1 MAVNKAAVKAP
12 SGMIKFLCLALTI
25 VVLVLARAGFDGS
38 ESTYHNLD
46 HRWLTIIT
54 FGGYCIIFSTMIVTY
69 LLGSGVPDKMEIVF
83 SFVGCCLFIATGS
96 VHVEHHSGNDTGLA
110 MGSLSIITGIIL
122 FLDCILL
129 AKAMKARG
137 QI

>member
-1 MAVNKAAVKAP
+1 MAVNKAAIKAP

-25 VVLVLARAGFDGS
+25 VVIILARIGFNEDETS
-38 ESTYHNLD
+38 YRNVD
-46 HRWLTIIT
+46 HKWLTITT
-54 FGGYCIIFSTMIVTY
+54 FGGYCIIFGAMVLTY
-69 LLGSGVPDKMEIVF
+69 FLGSGVPDKMEIVF
-83 SFVGCCLFIATGS
+83 SFVGSCLFIATGAI
-96 VHVEHHSGNDTGLA
+96 HVEHHEGNDTGLA

-122 FLDCILL
+122 FVDCLLL